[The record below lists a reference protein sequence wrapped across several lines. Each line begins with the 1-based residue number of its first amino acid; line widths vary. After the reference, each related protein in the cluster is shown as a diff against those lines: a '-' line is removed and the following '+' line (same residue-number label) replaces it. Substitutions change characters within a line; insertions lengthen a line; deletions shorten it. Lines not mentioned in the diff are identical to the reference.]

1 MTFPDAM
8 KAARLRAQAIADE
21 TQREAMLEALQSIED
36 QHHSD
41 LLQAAE
47 YRREI
52 EKTRKA

>member
-1 MTFPDAM
+1 MPIDETKLPADCEIWT
-8 KAARLRAQAIADE
+8 IADE

>member
-8 KAARLRAQAIADE
+8 KAAVRKAQAITD
-21 TQREAMLEALQSIED
+21 EALRDGLLADLKAIDD
-36 QHHSD
+36 QHQND